1 MDEKKEVIFASGIYF
16 KMPKVDTPDF
26 VLLDAS
32 IKAHDLFLWCQ
43 SHQDNKGWVNI
54 TIKRSKSGV
63 VYADLNN
70 WKPTVKDSDTGEV
83 VPDQQQPVRKT
94 FTPEEKETMS
104 VDDIASL
111 SEVAF
116 QEMSESNPF

>member
-26 VLLDAS
+26 ILLDVS
-32 IKAHDLFLWCQ
+32 IKAHDFFLWCQ
-43 SHQDNKGWVNI
+43 SHQDSKGCVNI

-63 VYADLNN
+63 VYADLNT
-70 WKPTVKDSDTGEV
+70 WKPTVKDSETGEV

-94 FTPEEKETMS
+94 FTPKEKETMS